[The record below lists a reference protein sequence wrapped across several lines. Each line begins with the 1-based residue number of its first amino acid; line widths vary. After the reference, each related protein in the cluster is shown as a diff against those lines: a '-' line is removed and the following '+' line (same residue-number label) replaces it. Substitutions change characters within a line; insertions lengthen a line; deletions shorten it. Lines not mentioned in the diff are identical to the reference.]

1 MNPDLPWSITRW
13 LPCQRCDRIPALPG
27 DGPPCR
33 CAETV
38 PAPTVEAYVAIDE
51 TLRTTRW
58 AA

>member
-1 MNPDLPWSITRW
+1 MPNSLPWSITRW

-27 DGPPCR
+27 RAAPCR

-51 TLRTTRW
+51 TLRTTGI